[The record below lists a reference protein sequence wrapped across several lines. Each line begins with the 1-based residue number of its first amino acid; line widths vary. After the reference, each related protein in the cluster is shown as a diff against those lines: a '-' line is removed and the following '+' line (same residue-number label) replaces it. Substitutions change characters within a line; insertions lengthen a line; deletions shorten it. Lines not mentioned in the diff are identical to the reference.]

1 MNNSDFI
8 KILKS
13 STFWIALGSI
23 ATFSMAFLTYR
34 LLRYYK
40 KTDKERT
47 LRQIVEKIIRPLI
60 GDLEKIIDRL
70 SRLSVSRSGLL
81 VSMEEVWQWSEIKK
95 GNSFLVYSL
104 SKAIKEK
111 IDSFHETLEK
121 FIHLHNQRKYPID
134 EIVSEEIRNRLLEEV
149 KKIIG
154 RDSLISGS
162 KGTYYQLTIGGKR
175 RQIFFHELIF
185 RAQSLDEY
193 IEEMKTDPTIPN
205 ADIEDE
211 KFIVDEV
218 TINGVDKE
226 TFIEIASTILR
237 KIKEDLRLQEFVE
250 SCRKVHNE
258 AKILRQDLSD
268 FSSELIK

>member
-47 LRQIVEKIIRPLI
+47 LRQIVEKIIQPLI

-70 SRLSVSRSGLL
+70 RRLSISRSGLL
-81 VSMEEVWQWSEIKK
+81 VSMEEVWQWPEIKK
-95 GNSFLVYSL
+95 RNSFLVYSL
-104 SKAIKEK
+104 SKSIKEK

-134 EIVSEEIRNRLLEEV
+134 EVVSEEIRNRLLEEV
-149 KKIIG
+149 KKKTG
-154 RDSLISGS
+154 RDSLISGN
-162 KGTYYQLTIGGKR
+162 KGTYYRLTIGGKR

-185 RAQSLDEY
+185 GAQSLDEY
-193 IEEMKTDPTIPN
+193 IEELKTDFTIPN

-226 TFIEIASTILR
+226 NFVEIASAISR
-237 KIKEDLRLQEFVE
+237 RIKDDIRLQEFVE
-250 SCRKVHNE
+250 NCRKIRKE
-258 AKILRQDLSD
+258 AQTLRQNLCH